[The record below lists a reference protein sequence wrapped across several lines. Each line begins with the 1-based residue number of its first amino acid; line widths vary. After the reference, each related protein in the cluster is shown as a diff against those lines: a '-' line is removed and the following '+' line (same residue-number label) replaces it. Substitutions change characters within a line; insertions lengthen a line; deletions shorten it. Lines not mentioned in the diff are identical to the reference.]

1 MPHTVNG
8 SADRALQALITTL
21 DDCVSELE
29 RSRDRAR
36 ALLDQRRS
44 GTSWQDIVSAE
55 ERPLV
60 VESISTV
67 LGSLASTGSIWR
79 REQAAALQGEN
90 VSINRI
96 AAMFGVTRQRIS
108 ALLREREEEV
118 GVSAD

>member
-1 MPHTVNG
+1 MPHTENG
-8 SADRALQALITTL
+8 SADRALGSLVDTL
-21 DDCVSELE
+21 DECVGELQ
-29 RSRDRAR
+29 RAR
-36 ALLDQRRS
+36 ERASSLLDQRRA
-44 GTSWQDIVSAE
+44 GQTWEDIVSAE
-55 ERPLV
+55 QRPLV

-108 ALLREREEEV
+108 ALLRERDEEAAVPGE
-118 GVSAD
+118 